1 MTKQRKNAT
10 TLTLLLLLPPPLL
23 AQHSAEIAAVDE
35 YRPAPGQFVNT
46 MPAYEEGDDAQC
58 MAEKCT
64 EALAHGA
71 GGLVTL
77 GAWGGYITFHFDHP
91 VVNLP
96 GQADLYIRGN
106 AVTGSSEAGIVCVSQ
121 DLNGNGL
128 PDDPWYELSGSA
140 DTDSTHVTYDYE
152 LTYQPTAEL
161 QDIPWSDNQGNE
173 GWVLRNAFHT
183 QPYYPA
189 WISDPL
195 TFSGTRLPNNAH
207 DTSGNGSYWQLD
219 AFRQGYVDNMPN
231 ADTLANSFDI
241 GWAVEPLTRM
251 PIHLTTIDFVR
262 IYTALNQSAGW
273 LGETSTEVSGATD
286 LHPDAVAG
294 IHSIHNDNTERQVH
308 DLLGRP
314 VRNNYLI
321 NHQIFIKK

>member
-1 MTKQRKNAT
+1 MLLQI
-10 TLTLLLLLPPPLL
+10 LTLL
-23 AQHSAEIAAVDE
+23 ASQSAEIAAVDE
-35 YRPAPGQFVNT
+35 YCPAPGQFVNT
-46 MPAYEEGDDAQC
+46 LPAYEVGDDTQR
-58 MAEKCT
+58 MVDKCT

-91 VVNLP
+91 VVNVP
-96 GQADLYIRGN
+96 GQPDLYIRGN

-140 DTDSTHVTYDYE
+140 DTDSTNVTYGYE
-152 LTYQPTAEL
+152 LTYQLTTEL

-173 GWVLRNAFHT
+173 GWVMRNAFHT
-183 QPYYPA
+183 QEYFPA
-189 WISDPL
+189 WLSSPL
-195 TFSGTRLPNNAH
+195 SFSGTRLPNNAH
-207 DTSGNGSYWQLD
+207 DTSGNGSYWVLD
-219 AFRQGYVDNMPN
+219 ALRQGYVDNVPN

-251 PIHLTTIDFVR
+251 PVHLATIDFVR

-294 IHSIHNDNTERQVH
+294 IHLIHNDKTIRQAYN
-308 DLLGRP
+308 LLGQP
-314 VRNNYLI
+314 VRNNHFI
-321 NHQIFIKK
+321 NNQILIKK

>member
-1 MTKQRKNAT
+1 MLLQI
-10 TLTLLLLLPPPLL
+10 LTLLAPY
-23 AQHSAEIAAVDE
+23 SAEIAAVDE
-35 YRPAPGQFVNT
+35 YCPAPGQFVNT
-46 MPAYEEGDDAQC
+46 LPAYEVGDDAQR
-58 MAEKCT
+58 MVDKCT

-77 GAWGGYITFHFDHP
+77 GAWGGYITFHFDHS
-91 VVNLP
+91 VVNVP
-96 GQADLYIRGN
+96 GQPDLYIRGN

-140 DTDSTHVTYDYE
+140 DTDSTNVTYGYE
-152 LTYQPTAEL
+152 LTYQLTTEL

-173 GWVLRNAFHT
+173 GWVMRNAFHT
-183 QPYYPA
+183 QEYFPA
-189 WISDPL
+189 WLSSPL

-207 DTSGNGSYWQLD
+207 DTSGNGSYWVLD
-219 AFRQGYVDNMPN
+219 ALRQGYVDNVPN

-251 PIHLTTIDFVR
+251 PIHLATIDFVR

-273 LGETSTEVSGATD
+273 LGETSTEVCGATD

-294 IHSIHNDNTERQVH
+294 IHPVHNDKTIRQAYN
-308 DLLGRP
+308 LLGQP
-314 VRNNYLI
+314 VRNNQLY
-321 NHQIFIKK
+321 NNQILIKK